1 MSQRVVFAW
10 VWALVVG
17 FLLVHIPYLWLG
29 ERIAP
34 DTDILALLPVQE
46 RDPVL
51 QQAFTRVVD
60 SAQQRLIVL
69 VGADDWARLTA
80 LPTPTTGAGA
90 ASTYCNLLIL

>member
-1 MSQRVVFAW
+1 MFAW

-17 FLLVHIPYLWLG
+17 FLLVHNAYLWLG

-51 QQAFTRVVD
+51 QQAFTRMVD

-69 VGADDWARLTA
+69 VGADDWAQASR
-80 LPTPTTGAGA
+80 A
-90 ASTYCNLLIL
+90 ADAYDRVLAQHPDLLQSD

>member
-1 MSQRVVFAW
+1 MFAW

-17 FLLVHIPYLWLG
+17 LLLVHIAYLWLG
-29 ERIAP
+29 QRIAP

-51 QQAFTRVVD
+51 QQAFNRMVD

-69 VGADDWARLTA
+69 VGADDWAQANR
-80 LPTPTTGAGA
+80 A
-90 ASTYCNLLIL
+90 ADAYDRVLAQHPDLLQSD